1 MQKNTV
7 EEILVLTDKL
17 SQVVFNPASDGKSKF
32 TVGECKKPMI
42 KTTVKVEALKG
53 ELNQFDKAVFM
64 AAVSVQTSSNEFTTI
79 RELFQLL
86 GGGHVLTANMKQAI
100 LESIEKLA
108 CTRLTITT
116 PVSLLEKFN
125 YSAGKNF
132 NLKSNSA
139 NNQAEYEIAD
149 YLLPCKTVTE
159 KINGQVVDG
168 AIKFL
173 ATSPLVSVAKM
184 KNQIQLR
191 DPNLLQP
198 DIRTSTLTIKL
209 TSYLFERISLIKGSR
224 KQKNKRVNKLQKII
238 TFEKIFYHCGLA
250 DATKRQQQQA
260 RDNIEKI
267 LNFFV
272 EQGFIKQWN
281 FQKKN
286 KSFYSIHFD

>member
-17 SQVVFNPASDGKSKF
+17 SQVVFNPASDGKAKF

-64 AAVSVQTSSNEFTTI
+64 AAVSVQISGNEFTTI

-86 GGGHVLTANMKQAI
+86 GGGHVLTANMKQTI

-132 NLKSNSA
+132 NLKRDRV
-139 NNQAEYEIAD
+139 EYEIAD
-149 YLLPCKTVTE
+149 YLLPCSTVAE

-173 ATSPLVSVAKM
+173 ADSPLVSVAKM

-191 DPNLLQP
+191 DSNLLQP

-250 DATKRQQQQA
+250 DADKWKQQDA
-260 RDNIEKI
+260 RKTIEKI

-286 KSFYSIHFD
+286 KAFYSIHFD

>member
-17 SQVVFNPASDGKSKF
+17 SQVVFNPKHSNKKEIHLL
-32 TVGECKKPMI
+32 ECKKPVI
-42 KTTVKVEALKG
+42 ATTVKVEALKG
-53 ELNQFDKAVFM
+53 ELNQFDKAVFL
-64 AAVSVQTSSNEFTTI
+64 AAVSIQTSSNEFTTI

-116 PVSLLEKFN
+116 PVSLLKKFD

-132 NLKSNSA
+132 NLKRNRV
-139 NNQAEYEIAD
+139 EYEIAD
-149 YLLPCKTVTE
+149 YLLPCRTVAE

-286 KSFYSIHFD
+286 KAFYSIHFD